1 LSESGSS
8 VESGDAGAQPA
19 KGGRYYLIQCLR
31 LFAAS
36 FVVVF
41 HSVLYVST
49 HGGQLP
55 RDAAYYFG
63 ELSQFGILIFFAISG
78 FVITSSIQRRTSG
91 EFLWL
96 RFLRIYPGYWLAVV
110 IVVALNWAVFGGFA
124 WNRDTI
130 FGLTLLP
137 LGDVP
142 RPLGSI
148 EWTLVYEVFFYAL
161 IALVWT
167 LRSNR
172 VLAGFCV
179 VWAAAI
185 LVVGVVSPS
194 WGAGYTPT
202 FPRIALSAYN
212 LAFIGG
218 VLAFYIHRRLDLRF
232 ARTLFPL
239 VPAFAIGGEFFA
251 QTEWRLLCVALAAF
265 CLVAGTARVALARDA
280 SRDGLLTQWGDASY
294 GLYLIHNAVIV
305 VAFNALIG
313 IRQVHWLVGIL
324 GLFALGMGAGLLYGQ
339 FEHRLYGFLKAR
351 FSRAPWQRQRAIVA
365 TGAAP
370 PG

>member
-1 LSESGSS
+1 MDETALPGKA
-8 VESGDAGAQPA
+8 D
-19 KGGRYYLIQCLR
+19 RYYLIQCLR

-41 HSVLYVST
+41 HSVFYVST

-55 RDAAYYFG
+55 RDVAYYFG

-78 FVITSSIQRRTSG
+78 FVITSSVQRRTSA

-96 RFLRIYPGYWLAVV
+96 RFLRIYPGYWLAIAV
-110 IVVALNWAVFGGFA
+110 VVALNVMVFGAFA
-124 WNRDTI
+124 WNRGTI
-130 FGLTLLP
+130 FGMTLLP

-167 LRSNR
+167 ARSNR
-172 VLAGFCV
+172 ILAGFCLA
-179 VWAAAI
+179 WGAAI
-185 LVVGVVSPS
+185 GIVGAVSPS
-194 WGAGYTPT
+194 WGAGFTPT

-212 LAFIGG
+212 FAFIGG
-218 VLAFYIHRRLDLRF
+218 VLAFYVHRRLDLRF
-232 ARTLFPL
+232 ARTL
-239 VPAFAIGGEFFA
+239 VAAAPAFAIGGEFFA
-251 QTEWRLLCVALAAF
+251 QTEWKLLSVSLGAF
-265 CLVAGTARVALARDA
+265 CLVAGIARIAIARDA

-294 GLYLIHNAVIV
+294 GLYLVHSAVIALV
-305 VAFNALIG
+305 FNALIG
-313 IRQVHWLVGIL
+313 VRQVHWFVGIA
-324 GLFALGMGAGLLYGQ
+324 GLFVIGMGAGLLYGAV
-339 FEHRLYGFLKAR
+339 EHRLYGVLKAR
-351 FSRAPWQRQRAIVA
+351 FSRAPWQRRSAPVA
-365 TGAAP
+365 AAAP

>member
-1 LSESGSS
+1 MNEVVL
-8 VESGDAGAQPA
+8 PA
-19 KGGRYYLIQCLR
+19 KADRYYLIQCLR

-41 HSVLYVST
+41 HSVFYVST

-55 RDAAYYFG
+55 REAAYYFG

-78 FVITSSIQRRTSG
+78 FVITSSVQRRTSG

-96 RFLRIYPGYWLAVV
+96 RFLRIYPGYWLAVA
-110 IVVALNWAVFGGFA
+110 IVVALNAAVFGGFA
-124 WNRDTI
+124 WNRGTI
-130 FGLTLLP
+130 AGLSLLP

-161 IALVWT
+161 VALVWT
-167 LRSNR
+167 ARSNR
-172 VLAGFCV
+172 VLAGVCV
-179 VWAAAI
+179 VWAIAI
-185 LVVGVVSPS
+185 AVVAVVAPS

-212 LAFIGG
+212 FAFIGG

-232 ARTLFPL
+232 ARTLFALAPG
-239 VPAFAIGGEFFA
+239 FAIGGEFFA
-251 QTEWRLLCVALAAF
+251 QTEWRLLCVSLAAF
-265 CLVAGTARVALARDA
+265 CIVAGTARVALARDA

-305 VAFNALIG
+305 LAFNALIG
-313 IRQVHWLVGIL
+313 VRQVHWLAGIL
-324 GLFALGMGAGLLYGQ
+324 GLFAIGMGAGLLYGQ
-339 FEHRLYGFLKAR
+339 LEHRLYGFLKAR
-351 FSRAPWQRQRAIVA
+351 FSRAPWQRRSAPAV
-365 TGAAP
+365 TPAP

>member
-1 LSESGSS
+1 MDETAL
-8 VESGDAGAQPA
+8 PA
-19 KGGRYYLIQCLR
+19 KAERYYLIQCLR

-55 RDAAYYFG
+55 REVAYYFG
-63 ELSQFGILIFFAISG
+63 ELSQLGILIFFAISG
-78 FVITSSIQRRTSG
+78 FVITSSIQRRTSS

-96 RFLRIYPGYWLAVV
+96 RFLRIYPGFWLAIAIV
-110 IVVALNWAVFGGFA
+110 IALNWAVFGGFA
-124 WNRDTI
+124 WNRGTI
-130 FGLTLLP
+130 FGMTLLP

-142 RPLGSI
+142 RPLGNI

-167 LRSNR
+167 TRSNR
-172 VLAGFCV
+172 MLANFCLA
-179 VWAAAI
+179 WAAAI
-185 LVVGVVSPS
+185 IVVAAKWPS
-194 WGAGYTPT
+194 WGTSITAT

-232 ARTLFPL
+232 ARTLFALAPG
-239 VPAFAIGGEFFA
+239 FAIGGEFFE
-251 QTEWRLLCVALAAF
+251 QTEWKLLCVSLAAF

-305 VAFNALIG
+305 LVFNALIG
-313 IRQVHWLVGIL
+313 VRQVHWLVGML
-324 GLFALGMGAGLLYGQ
+324 GLFAIGMGSGLLYGQ
-339 FEHRLYGFLKAR
+339 LEHRLYGILKSR
-351 FSRAPWQRQRAIVA
+351 FPRAPWHRRPTAVA
-365 TGAAP
+365 TIAAP